1 MLSMGFGEL
10 TKNAEE
16 VMLRIRRRE
25 LEGLVPSTVA
35 FEFTVHWLRGRIPSL
50 TSINEV
56 RTFLQSYFEIV
67 ELNFE
72 DFMESAK
79 IKKEGDD
86 ILSIELKGR
95 KLSIVDST
103 IIHTAK
109 KMKAKIVTGDK
120 DLTLVAKKMGIGT
133 IW

>member
-1 MLSMGFGEL
+1 MVVDTYAMLSMGFGEL

-56 RTFLQSYFEIV
+56 RTSY
-67 ELNFE
+67 N
-72 DFMESAK
+72 
-79 IKKEGDD
+79 
-86 ILSIELKGR
+86 
-95 KLSIVDST
+95 
-103 IIHTAK
+103 
-109 KMKAKIVTGDK
+109 
-120 DLTLVAKKMGIGT
+120 LTLRS
-133 IW
+133 